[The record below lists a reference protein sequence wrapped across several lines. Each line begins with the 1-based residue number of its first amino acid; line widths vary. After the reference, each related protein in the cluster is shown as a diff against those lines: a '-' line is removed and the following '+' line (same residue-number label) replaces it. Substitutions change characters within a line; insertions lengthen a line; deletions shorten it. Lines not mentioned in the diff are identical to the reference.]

1 VFEFLVLHRGV
12 ERVLLAFMPL
22 KGRFCD
28 FLVIAYAW
36 IVLALKLS
44 FGVYPSALGAIKIFW
59 KAI

>member
-1 VFEFLVLHRGV
+1 VFEFIVLHRGGD
-12 ERVLLAFMPL
+12 RVLLAFVPL

-28 FLVIAYAW
+28 FLVIAYAR

-59 KAI
+59 KVL